1 MTMQPRNLL
10 PLLLLLT
17 TGALAQSVPYTP
29 ATPGEILQKVPPA
42 SDPAVRQIEA
52 LRADAQRDPGD
63 PRAAD
68 ALARAYI
75 DFGRRVGDAHYA
87 GYAEAVIAPWMAD
100 PTPPTPLVVTQ
111 ATILQYRHDFAR
123 ARALLDQAV
132 VQDPKLAQAWLTLAA
147 LDLVQGDYA
156 SAASHCAQ
164 AGKHGGLTLGL
175 ACTAN
180 LRLNTGQAEQGL
192 ALLGKIDADAPAV
205 APSFK
210 AWIHGLRA
218 EGAERLGRSAD
229 AEASYRRALAAAPG
243 DNFLLCAYAD
253 FLLDRGRGKEVLAL
267 LADYAESDTAFL
279 RLAVAHAA
287 TRSAAASRY
296 RWLMA
301 ARFEAYRQRGDD
313 SFGREE
319 ARFLLQVAN
328 EPDAAL
334 AAALRNFARQKE
346 PADVRL
352 VLEAAQAAKQP
363 RAAAPVVAFVMRS
376 KLSDARIDAL
386 VLALAKDAAS

>member
-1 MTMQPRNLL
+1 MQIRYLL
-10 PLLLLLT
+10 PALLMLT
-17 TGALAQSVPYTP
+17 PGALAQPVAPYLP
-29 ATPGEILQKVPPA
+29 VADAVVLQKVPPA
-42 SDPAVRQIEA
+42 ADPSVRQIEM
-52 LRADAQRDPGD
+52 LRAQVLRDPRD
-63 PRAAD
+63 ARAAD
-68 ALARAYI
+68 ALAHAYI

-87 GYAEAVIAPWMAD
+87 GYAEAVIAPWMTSAN
-100 PTPPTPLVVTQ
+100 PPPPLIVTQ

-123 ARALLDQAV
+123 ARALLDKAV
-132 VQDPKLAQAWLTLAA
+132 AEDPRLAQAWLTLAA
-147 LDLVQGDYA
+147 LDMVQGDYA
-156 SAASHCAQ
+156 SAASHCSQ
-164 AGKHGGLTLGL
+164 AGKHGGLALGL
-175 ACTAN
+175 ACSAN

-192 ALLGKIDADAPAV
+192 ALLARIDADAAGL

-253 FLLDRGRGKEVLAL
+253 FLLDRGRAKGVLAL
-267 LADYAESDTAFL
+267 LDEYADSDTAFL
-279 RLAVAHAA
+279 RLAVAHTAL
-287 TRSAAASRY
+287 RSSDASRY
-296 RWLMA
+296 RWVMA

-334 AAALRNFARQKE
+334 AAALRNFDRQKE
-346 PADVRL
+346 AADARL

-363 RAAAPVVAFVMRS
+363 RAAAPVVAFVTRS

-386 VLALAKDAAS
+386 VLALTKDATS